1 MTIRLAAAVASASFY
16 VSNDLGTGTGTL
28 GWLEFIA
35 AIAKAAAWPA
45 VAVVA
50 ISVFQ
55 DPLSLVI
62 RSLRSLKF
70 RDAELRFEEKL
81 GKAEDESI
89 ILQPEP
95 KPADLPDAREPIKQT
110 AVSSEAPEEQITH
123 DWYSVRRANWE
134 LAKRSGM
141 ASADRLKPLTE
152 IRWLEE
158 HSIIDSTAARLL
170 RELKHLR
177 DMAKSGQG
185 VLSIDFDQA
194 ERFRAL
200 SARMISTLDSIKP
213 SPQGTP

>member
-1 MTIRLAAAVASASFY
+1 
-16 VSNDLGTGTGTL
+16 L

-35 AIAKAAAWPA
+35 AITKAAAWPA
-45 VAVVA
+45 VVVVA
-50 ISVFQ
+50 IAVFR

-81 GKAEDESI
+81 EKVEDESI
-89 ILQPEP
+89 ILLPETTS
-95 KPADLPDAREPIKQT
+95 ADSSDARVAIKQT
-110 AVSSEAPEEQITH
+110 AALSEAPEEQITH
-123 DWYSVRRANWE
+123 DWYSVRRAIWE

-141 ASADRLKPLTE
+141 ASADRLKPLAE

-158 HSIIDSTAARLL
+158 HSIIDASTARIL

-185 VLSIDFDQA
+185 ALAIDSDQA
-194 ERFRAL
+194 ERFRKL
-200 SARMISTLDSIKP
+200 SERMISTLDAIKEP